1 MEQKNAIRILG
12 IVLFVVG
19 IVLAVVAFMSYV
31 GGVMSGPLASA
42 LRSYFV
48 GPIVATLLIIGGG
61 LILWFSAK

>member
-1 MEQKNAIRILG
+1 MGIILFALG
-12 IVLFVVG
+12 IVLA
-19 IVLAVVAFMSYV
+19 IVAFISYV
-31 GGVMSGPLASA
+31 GGVMSGPIASA